1 MKNILAML
9 FMVPALAAAQDL
21 TRITQDIACVDS
33 KALTELVGE
42 FRELPYV
49 RGISRSLDERES
61 TRSLVIFVNPTTGS
75 FTIAEKR
82 AENLYCVLAIGD
94 KFEPV
99 PKKLQDE
106 LKQQQDKATL

>member
-1 MKNILAML
+1 MKNVLAVL
-9 FMVPALAAAQDL
+9 FMMPALAVAQDL

-49 RGISRSLDERES
+49 RGISRPLDERAPA
-61 TRSLVIFVNPTTGS
+61 RSLVIFVNPATGS

-82 AENLYCVLAIGD
+82 AANLYCVLALGEG
-94 KFEPV
+94 FEPV
-99 PKKLQDE
+99 PRAIQDE
-106 LKQQQDKATL
+106 LREEHNKSTL